1 MTTPKTPVRPL
12 SLALTRRAVLQ
23 SSLAASLAA
32 TALAFPATALASDD
46 LLKKVDE
53 ATNKWKTLDQHY
65 NIVTQK
71 KGSDPTK
78 LVLRMRMKFDG
89 TNNLQL
95 TEISEPADMKGTKV
109 LVTSPTQM
117 YIYLPAMKKIR
128 RIASHVTDQP
138 FLGTALSAEDMSITR
153 LAKYYSAK
161 TGSDDGTHVNLIL
174 TGKSDEAPYP
184 KMEMKVEKARWLPLE
199 IKKYNAAG
207 KLIKTEKREEYNCS
221 EGFCA
226 PKKMTFV
233 NHAIDM
239 ATVLVLTSSKVNAP
253 IEDDLFSKR
262 TLMRG

>member
-1 MTTPKTPVRPL
+1 MTTSNPLFRP
-12 SLALTRRAVLQ
+12 SPLTRRAMLKA
-23 SSLAASLAA
+23 SLAASLAA
-32 TALAFPATALASDD
+32 TAALAFSADAEAADD
-46 LLKKVDE
+46 LLKKVDD
-53 ATNKWKTLDQHY
+53 ATNKWKALDQHY

-109 LVTSPTQM
+109 LVTSPSQM

-153 LAKYYSAK
+153 LVPYYSAK
-161 TGSDDGTHVNLIL
+161 KGNDDGTHVMLIL
-174 TGKSDEAPYP
+174 TAKSDAAPYP

-207 KLIKTEKREEYNCS
+207 KLIKTEKREEYSCS
-221 EGFCA
+221 EGFCG

-239 ATVLVLTSSKVNAP
+239 ATVLVLTSSKVNP
-253 IEDDLFSKR
+253 TIEDDLFSKR
-262 TLMRG
+262 TLLRG

>member
-1 MTTPKTPVRPL
+1 MTTPK
-12 SLALTRRAVLQ
+12 SLPRTLTRRAMV
-23 SSLAASLAA
+23 AASLAA
-32 TALAFPATALASDD
+32 TAVVALPGTAAAGDD
-46 LLKKVDE
+46 VLKKVDE
-53 ATNKWKTLDQHY
+53 ATNRWKTLDQNY

-89 TNNLQL
+89 KNNLQL

-138 FLGTALSAEDMSITR
+138 FLGTALSAEDMNVTR
-153 LAKYYSAK
+153 LAPYYSAK
-161 TGSDDGTHVNLIL
+161 KGSEDGTYLTLDLTAKSDD
-174 TGKSDEAPYP
+174 SPYP
-184 KMEMKVEKARWLPLE
+184 KMAMKVEKARWLPVE
-199 IKKYNAAG
+199 VKKYNAAG
-207 KLIKTEKREEYNCS
+207 KLIKTEKREDYTCS

-226 PKKMTFV
+226 PKKLTFV

-239 ATVLVLTSSKVNAP
+239 ATVLVLTGQKVNTSLS
-253 IEDDLFSKR
+253 DDLFSKR
-262 TLMRG
+262 TLLRG